1 MARFYLVRHG
11 QASFG
16 SDDYDKLSPL
26 GHQQSQWLGA
36 YFKQRNIQF
45 DAVVCGDLVR
55 HQETVEGILSGLG
68 TSMTTDMQT
77 GLNELDFERISSAF
91 ATQQAQDLPAKDA
104 PPSEFYRLLK
114 SALYAWQEEEIASAA
129 LETWND
135 FSQRVGNAFTHIQ
148 DQYHSHDNVLIVS
161 SGGVIG
167 TFAHQILKTPPKM
180 MVELN
185 MQAYNSGIT
194 QGFFN
199 QNVYRLGTFNH
210 VSHLDIPEREHAMT
224 YS

>member
-36 YFKQRNIQF
+36 YFKQRGIQF
-45 DAVVCGDLVR
+45 DAVVCGDLIR

-68 TSMTTDMQT
+68 TNITMDIKA
-77 GLNELDFERISSAF
+77 GLNELDFEQISRVY
-91 ATQQAQDLPAKDA
+91 ATQQALAMPTKEA

-114 SALYAWQEEEIASAA
+114 SALVAWQQEEIAAAA
-129 LETWND
+129 LQTWSE
-135 FSQRVGNAFTHIQ
+135 FSHGVSSAFVQIQ
-148 DQYHSHDNVLIVS
+148 QQYHSHNNVLIVS

-167 TFAHQILKTPPKM
+167 TFVHQLLQTPPQM

-199 QNVYRLGTFNH
+199 QKVYRLGTFNH
-210 VSHLDIPEREHAMT
+210 VSHLDVPERKHAVT

>member
-36 YFKQRNIQF
+36 YFKQRHIQF

-55 HQETVEGILSGLG
+55 HQETVEGIFSGLG
-68 TSMTTDMQT
+68 TSMVPDRQT
-77 GLNELDFERISSAF
+77 GLNELDFEQISRVF
-91 ATQQAQDLPAKDA
+91 ATQKALTMPTKDA

-114 SALYAWQEEEIASAA
+114 SALYAWQDEEITSSA
-129 LETWND
+129 LETWRE
-135 FSQRVGNAFTHIQ
+135 FSQRVGDAFAHIQ
-148 DQYHSHDNVLIVS
+148 AQYHSQENVLIVS

-167 TFAHQILKTPPKM
+167 TFAHQLLNTPPKM

-199 QNVYRLGTFNH
+199 QHVYRLGTFNH
-210 VSHLDIPEREHAMT
+210 VSHLDRPGREHAMT